1 MSEADGTSPPD
12 PLPSEGGGTQAR
24 CAARGSAL
32 ADGQGLPRAQT
43 PPAPLPEGEGP
54 GERSRLV
61 AIRKTAIALVPPLP
75 PQRGR
80 GWGGGFYPP
89 MLVWYVHAPLASQ
102 V

>member
-1 MSEADGTSPPD
+1 MGKACPAHKRLR
-12 PLPSEGGGTQAR
+12 LPS
-24 CAARGSAL
+24 L
-32 ADGQGLPRAQT
+32 K
-43 PPAPLPEGEGP
+43 GEGP